1 MLISSYNKKGIG
13 DTLMVRIKENSDN
26 QLRFERKGNM
36 AEIKDGQTEETI
48 GFNFF
53 FVSKILD
60 LKETGQV
67 FLTKEQ
73 IVLLNEALKKEGI
86 SKELEVDL
94 SPKFVVGFV
103 KECVEHPNSD
113 HLSITQTEIDNGRT
127 IQIVCGASNVA
138 QGKKV
143 VVAKEGAIMP
153 SGMVIWDGE
162 LRGEQSHGMICS
174 AKELGISSLKEG
186 KGILVLPDTA
196 EVGKEFKM
204 EMVSSN

>member
-26 QLRFERKGNM
+26 RLKVERKGNI
-36 AEIKDGQTEETI
+36 AEIKDGQTGETV

-53 FVSKILD
+53 FVSELFD
-60 LKETGQV
+60 LEETGQN
-67 FLTKEQ
+67 FLTEEQ
-73 IVLLNEALKKEGI
+73 ISLLNTALKKEGV

-103 KECVEHPNSD
+103 KECVEHPDSD
-113 HLSITQTEIDNGRT
+113 HLSITQTEIDNGKT
-127 IQIVCGASNVA
+127 IQIVCGASNIA
-138 QGKKV
+138 QGQKV

-162 LRGEQSHGMICS
+162 LRGEPSHGMICS
-174 AKELGISSLKEG
+174 ARELGLDYLQDE
-186 KGILVLPDTA
+186 KGILVLPDTV
-196 EVGKEFKM
+196 EVGKEFQA
-204 EMVSSN
+204 EIISSN